1 MLRNER
7 GKGRGTMGS
16 EREMEDRL
24 LYSPYSLAKKPWQIP
39 VLLLVLTLL
48 PCSGTH
54 WAALTNEPPTS
65 GLWVGM
71 VVNRLWALELSTLR
85 RHSPGDTCHSYFF
98 CNLNGMEWSPASSLS
113 PGKLGFLLP
122 PGLSLALGEGSSSFG
137 PSFLI
142 QPSHFTSFFFNPWVG
157 SILPLDPSS
166 LSLLQFSVHMS
177 VPPSRIWGFPRFPP
191 GTYVLLW
198 ECL

>member
-71 VVNRLWALELSTLR
+71 VVNRL
-85 RHSPGDTCHSYFF
+85 
-98 CNLNGMEWSPASSLS
+98 
-113 PGKLGFLLP
+113 
-122 PGLSLALGEGSSSFG
+122 
-137 PSFLI
+137 
-142 QPSHFTSFFFNPWVG
+142 
-157 SILPLDPSS
+157 
-166 LSLLQFSVHMS
+166 
-177 VPPSRIWGFPRFPP
+177 
-191 GTYVLLW
+191 
-198 ECL
+198 